1 MIGEATSGEVLM
13 RALGWRCALPLL
25 LIFAGLLLLL
35 GGPVRP
41 AYADPEVAA
50 ADIEMTPVKGSL
62 YREAPRPVNWRV
74 ESEITAPWPEPPL
87 ILPLKRMRVA
97 FPEEM
102 SFNPDPGM
110 AVCPDSKVGPPPV
123 NMSVTPEA
131 ILARC
136 PKSVLGNGTSELYLA
151 RLNAA
156 TGPQTK
162 DGVLIIFNGGRNRDG
177 SPRLK
182 VYGYSEILN
191 TGIYIEG
198 NLRRNV
204 LVVDIPYLTADSSVG
219 SFNLNIPGSDSPFP
233 ARRGRD
239 PKFVRATCADGTWDG
254 LASFTLGTRDP
265 SGNPLS
271 PDSVVDAPPVRK
283 PCSGAKGR
291 PRLTIA
297 KAAKKGITRARRSPY
312 VATVRNTGTATSGD
326 AWLRVR
332 GRGLSGTT
340 RVAPVRP
347 GAAKRVRI
355 IVRSKSLSA
364 GRKPARPTFRL
375 GQTKP

>member
-1 MIGEATSGEVLM
+1 MVRDATSGEILR
-13 RALGWRCALPLL
+13 RALVPGFALPSLI
-25 LIFAGLLLLL
+25 IFAGLLLLL
-35 GGPVRP
+35 VGPVRP
-41 AYADPEVAA
+41 AHAELEAAA

-62 YREAPRPVNWRV
+62 YREASRPVNWRV
-74 ESEITAPWPEPPL
+74 EAEITAPWPGSQL
-87 ILPLKRMRVA
+87 ILPLKRMRVT
-97 FPEEM
+97 FPVEM

-123 NMSVTPEA
+123 NMSVSPKD

-136 PKSVLGNGTSELYLA
+136 SKSVLGNGTSELYLA

-156 TGPQTK
+156 GGPQTK

-191 TGIYIEG
+191 TGIYMEG
-198 NLRRNV
+198 NLRQNV
-204 LVVDIPYLTADSSVG
+204 LLVDIPYLTADSSVG

-265 SGNPLS
+265 SGNPLG
-271 PDSVVDAPPVRK
+271 PDSVVDAPPVMK

-291 PRLTIA
+291 PRLKLA
-297 KAAKKGITRARRSPY
+297 KAVRKRSAKARRSPY
-312 VATVRNTGTATSGD
+312 VVTVRNSGTATARGSR
-326 AWLRVR
+326 LRVR
-332 GRGLSGTT
+332 GRGLSGSA
-340 RVAPVRP
+340 RISPVHP
-347 GAAKRVRI
+347 GAVRRVRI
-355 IVRSKSLSA
+355 IVRSKALAA

-375 GQTKP
+375 TQSKS